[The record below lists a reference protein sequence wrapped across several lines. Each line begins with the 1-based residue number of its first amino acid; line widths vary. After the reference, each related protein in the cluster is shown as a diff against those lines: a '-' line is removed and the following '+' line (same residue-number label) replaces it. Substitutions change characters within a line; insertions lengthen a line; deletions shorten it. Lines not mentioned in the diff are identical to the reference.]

1 MGNVGWSSKPGSQD
15 TDRTTEALHHDDGEF
30 HSPYATRSMQGPTI
44 VDRRLFFVTTS
55 ENKTTAAA
63 PWTNKTKPRIGTQD
77 KKEYSVDTLADKTLH
92 EDNLFNVYLGESLV
106 PFVALP
112 PLTAALP
119 ASKKNMSMPLEH
131 TECDRDESTQR
142 GKKPFCEVDA
152 EELDPRMRT
161 RWAIMEELWT
171 QNKGEND
178 KKSLTQRLNYQKSL
192 TSQLDYLAEVGDQVI
207 RIAYTTSGRPTA
219 TLIED
224 NQAILDTTLYQ
235 VTCQSHNEAYYLL
248 SIINST
254 AMARAVKPYWAKE
267 IRHLHKHLWNQ

>member
-1 MGNVGWSSKPGSQD
+1 MRDSRRCPRFLGNEKTLCTWKRGRHETEEEPHALLLPNSRALSESFPMPASVVFSRLTSPYASQATSGGLNKALAPGEVEIWSSKPGSQD

-63 PWTNKTKPRIGTQD
+63 PGTNKTKPRIGTQD

-119 ASKKNMSMPLEH
+119 ASKKNMSMHLEH

-142 GKKPFCEVDA
+142 CKKPLCEVDA

-178 KKSLTQRLNYQKSL
+178 KKSLTQRLN
-192 TSQLDYLAEVGDQVI
+192 
-207 RIAYTTSGRPTA
+207 R
-219 TLIED
+219 
-224 NQAILDTTLYQ
+224 
-235 VTCQSHNEAYYLL
+235 
-248 SIINST
+248 
-254 AMARAVKPYWAKE
+254 
-267 IRHLHKHLWNQ
+267 